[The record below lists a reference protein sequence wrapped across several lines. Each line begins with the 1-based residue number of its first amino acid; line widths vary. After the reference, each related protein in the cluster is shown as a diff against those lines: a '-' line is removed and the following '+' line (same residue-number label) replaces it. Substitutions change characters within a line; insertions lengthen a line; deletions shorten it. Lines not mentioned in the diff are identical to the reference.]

1 MILEQQYYPTAKKHS
16 NIIHEILTKR
26 YRKQESEPL
35 MFNHK
40 TVLDSWSNSTINVQ
54 ESILQMQIILKLHKK
69 KSPSESPL

>member
-1 MILEQQYYPTAKKHS
+1 MILEKQYYPTAKKHS

-26 YRKQESEPL
+26 HRRQESESL

-40 TVLDSWSNSTINVQ
+40 TVLDSWSNSIINVQ
-54 ESILQMQIILKLHKK
+54 ESILQMQIILELHKK